1 MKRYGYVLRAVCII
15 PYCFILS
22 LTAILMPV
30 QLESPFVDVFWDCIF
45 GKISAG
51 ELTTITLSL
60 ESIGA
65 VFLFC
70 LLFGDYVAQY
80 FGSVSVYIFTRI
92 RDRRKWA
99 MRKICGLLGYAL
111 MFSLL
116 DVLFKIFEAR
126 IQVADWGNMADTWKA
141 IIASLLLLFLLV
153 STVAILVN
161 FWATRFGVAV
171 GVVVALVVIV
181 LLDLIA
187 ISYFDNV
194 VNQLLN
200 PLCFNESILQKP
212 ILVLVKLLIS
222 ASYPAALAL
231 LYAETVKRMDIF

>member
-1 MKRYGYVLRAVCII
+1 MKRYGYVLRAVCIV

-22 LTAILMPV
+22 LTAILMPA
-30 QLESPFVDVFWDCIF
+30 QLEYPFVDVFWDCIF
-45 GKISAG
+45 GKVSAG

-70 LLFGDYVAQY
+70 LLFGDYVAQH
-80 FGSVSVYIFTRI
+80 FGRVSVYIFTRI

-99 MRKICGLLGYAL
+99 MRKICGLLCYAL
-111 MFSLL
+111 MFSIL

-126 IQVADWGNMADTWKA
+126 IQVADWGNMADTWQA
-141 IIASLLLLFLLV
+141 IIVSLLLLFLLV

>member
-1 MKRYGYVLRAVCII
+1 MKNYGYVLRAFCIL

-30 QLESPFVDVFWDCIF
+30 QLEYPFVNVFWDCIF
-45 GKISAG
+45 GKITAG

-70 LLFGDYVAQY
+70 LLFGDYVARY
-80 FGSVSVYIFTRI
+80 FGSVSVYIFSRI
-92 RDRRKWA
+92 RDRRKWTLH
-99 MRKICGLLGYAL
+99 KIGGLLGYAL
-111 MFSLL
+111 TFSVL
-116 DVLFKIFEAR
+116 DVLFKVFEAR
-126 IQVADWGNMADTWKA
+126 IQVSDWGNRAETLQA
-141 IIASLLLLFLLV
+141 ILASLLLLFFWV

-161 FWATRFGVAV
+161 FWATRFGIAV

-194 VNQLLN
+194 INQLLN
-200 PLCFNESILQKP
+200 PLCFNESILQEP
-212 ILVLVKLLIS
+212 ILVLEKLLIS
-222 ASYPAALAL
+222 ASYPAVLSL
-231 LYAETVKRMDIF
+231 LYAETIKRMDIY

>member
-1 MKRYGYVLRAVCII
+1 MKRYGYVIRAICIV

-30 QLESPFVDVFWDCIF
+30 QFDYPFADVFWDCIF

-65 VFLFC
+65 VFLFS
-70 LLFGDYVAQY
+70 LLFGDYVAQH

-92 RDRRKWA
+92 RDRQEWA
-99 MRKICGLLGYAL
+99 IRKICGLLFYAL
-111 MFSLL
+111 MFSIL

-126 IQVADWGNMADTWKA
+126 IQVSGWGNRGEAWQA
-141 IIASLLLLFLLV
+141 IIVSLLLLFFLV
-153 STVAILVN
+153 STIAILVN

-171 GVVVALVVIV
+171 GVVVALAVIV

-187 ISYFDNV
+187 ISYFDNII
-194 VNQLLN
+194 NQLLN
-200 PLCFNESILQKP
+200 PLCFNEVILQEP
-212 ILVLVKLLIS
+212 IFVLAKLLIS
-222 ASYPAALAL
+222 ACYPVALAI
-231 LYAETVKRMDIF
+231 LYTEAIKRMDIF